1 MSEKLVNTIIKVGS
15 RTPAGKL
22 IKGGSKLIKL
32 FRGENKTVHGSG
44 IKTKTSGRW
53 FHTSKDYVK
62 YFTGINNKGERTLKT
77 VNVTEK
83 DYNIGRKIHDKVK
96 GRKGCEGDLC
106 SMGVILPKKNL
117 KDVKSRKFDDGGI
130 VISKGS
136 DYIKDLL

>member
-22 IKGGSKLIKL
+22 IKGGSKLIRL
-32 FRGENKTVHGSG
+32 FRAENEAVHGSG
-44 IKTKTSGRW
+44 KGIKTKFKGRW
-53 FHTSKDYVK
+53 FNPDKNYVK
-62 YFTGINNKGERTLKT
+62 DFKSPFKGRSTLKT
-77 VNVTEK
+77 VNVSEK
-83 DYNIGRKIHDKVK
+83 DYNIGRKLHDKIFGK
-96 GRKGCEGDLC
+96 DHCAGTKCN
-106 SMGVILPKKNL
+106 VILPKKNL